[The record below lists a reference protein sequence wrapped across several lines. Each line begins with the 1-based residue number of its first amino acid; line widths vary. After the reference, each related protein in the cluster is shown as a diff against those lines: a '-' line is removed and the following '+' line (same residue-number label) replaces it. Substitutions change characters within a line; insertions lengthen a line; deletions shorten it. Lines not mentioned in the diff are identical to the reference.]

1 MKSRASKVM
10 ESVIYIKVALLIS
23 SSVDQARDELM
34 QKIVREEFELCSIIA
49 IAHRLNT
56 NMDFDRVIVL
66 DGGHIVESGKPQDLL
81 SKDFM
86 FKQMW
91 KGDTRHTEHE

>member
-1 MKSRASKVM
+1 MKLRASKVIA
-10 ESVIYIKVALLIS
+10 SVICIKVALLIS
-23 SSVDQARDELM
+23 SSVDQATDELM
-34 QKIVREEFELCSIIA
+34 QKIVREEFKLCTIIA

-56 NMDFDRVIVL
+56 IMDFDRVIVL

-81 SKDFM
+81 SKNSM

-91 KGDTRHTEHE
+91 KGPD